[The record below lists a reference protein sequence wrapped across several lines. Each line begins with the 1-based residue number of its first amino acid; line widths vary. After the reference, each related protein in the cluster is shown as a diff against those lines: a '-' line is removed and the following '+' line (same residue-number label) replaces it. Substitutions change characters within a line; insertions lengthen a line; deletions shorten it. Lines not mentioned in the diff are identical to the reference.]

1 MQQGWTLNMQCAAGT
16 EACAW
21 STTWKRAARHSC
33 ILRVEAVVLP
43 PSAFRTL
50 LQRQLVARAAHLVQ
64 PHAVRALAKM
74 CLLPR
79 SRHAAVK
86 TEWESQRPSVCC
98 ELNNF
103 HAAQEANCTPLA
115 HKTWLDQVPKTKK
128 ICRLAWHAFL
138 RGTWICAGTMNLIHF
153 LESRCS
159 LWPAPLS
166 ASGGNACHTS
176 GGRRRQTHTH
186 TRLLFLLR
194 PSVVCCCRGLN
205 KPDGV

>member
-1 MQQGWTLNMQCAAGT
+1 MQEGWTLNMQWAAGT
-16 EACAW
+16 EAGAW
-21 STTWKRAARHSC
+21 STTWKRAARHSR

-74 CLLPR
+74 CLLPG

-86 TEWESQRPSVCC
+86 TEWERRRPSVCC

-115 HKTWLDQVPKTKK
+115 HKTWLDQVPKTKTK
-128 ICRLAWHAFL
+128 QKNLSSCWTCISQRHLNL
-138 RGTWICAGTMNLIHF
+138 RRNNEPDSFSAKQMF
-153 LESRCS
+153 FMACS
-159 LWPAPLS
+159 SEREWRECLS
-166 ASGGNACHTS
+166 YFW
-176 GGRRRQTHTH
+176 RQTTTNPHTH
-186 TRLLFLLR
+186 SSALLASTACRVLLSR
-194 PSVVCCCRGLN
+194 PQ
-205 KPDGV
+205 